1 MILQRHHSGFRNMIV
16 KAICLLALTLL
27 GNSGYCQKIQYS
39 KGTFPTYNFNQ
50 SLLVANVAGN
60 HHILTFDTDKKP
72 GIYIFNSQLQ
82 LMQKTKIDFQVSRNC
97 DIKIVAFT
105 NFYYLYLHALNSTS
119 HLLWKIDGLGNVTS
133 LSSTFQRLVDSTIR
147 RYTATLQLSNDN
159 GKFYIIAHNY
169 YDTVKSVAST
179 VLQLNDQL
187 RLLTDQSFLI
197 PLEKG
202 KESLQQVAINNNS
215 LFVLKVVRDN
225 ENGNSLDLLKI
236 DLASGSLTTNSFN
249 SSTSLYNYPRMRFC
263 DKDSSILIC
272 SLLREPEI
280 KNIGELALF
289 IIRLNND
296 LQIKVPVNLIR
307 NQFSNNTLANFVFVA
322 GAAPLWLNTS
332 ISGYIRS
339 NGVSVNQSW
348 YSPGDIHLASP
359 YRYFD
364 YSFRGQPTGVRF
376 TLLNKSLSV
385 KKDSLVANNKNVMEI
400 QPQPFAQFSAG
411 GKAYV
416 ALIQNFTAK
425 RRGLVMITAD
435 DKEEF
440 FVRNL
445 PVFDRYDYVL
455 SQLQFVNDK
464 YFVVPFFFKNEM
476 GLMKVTMN
484 EN

>member
-1 MILQRHHSGFRNMIV
+1 
-16 KAICLLALTLL
+16 
-27 GNSGYCQKIQYS
+27 
-39 KGTFPTYNFNQ
+39 
-50 SLLVANVAGN
+50 
-60 HHILTFDTDKKP
+60 
-72 GIYIFNSQLQ
+72 
-82 LMQKTKIDFQVSRNC
+82 
-97 DIKIVAFT
+97 
-105 NFYYLYLHALNSTS
+105 
-119 HLLWKIDGLGNVTS
+119 
-133 LSSTFQRLVDSTIR
+133 
-147 RYTATLQLSNDN
+147 
-159 GKFYIIAHNY
+159 
-169 YDTVKSVAST
+169 
-179 VLQLNDQL
+179 
-187 RLLTDQSFLI
+187 
-197 PLEKG
+197 
-202 KESLQQVAINNNS
+202 
-215 LFVLKVVRDN
+215 
-225 ENGNSLDLLKI
+225 
-236 DLASGSLTTNSFN
+236 
-249 SSTSLYNYPRMRFC
+249 MRFC